1 MPELAKTEAIA
12 QITRAI
18 GGLQSAIATLQ
29 MAYGKATFAEQGE
42 ILQAITELGQR
53 LDINKIFLA
62 HLKTSEVTVRSP
74 SAHAYARLDNA
85 LARLHAI
92 DVATD
97 SVRRILNVV
106 GALATTVK
114 STRREVSSR
123 AT

>member
-18 GGLQSAIATLQ
+18 AGLQGAITTLQ
-29 MAYGKATFAEQGE
+29 LAYGRATFAEQGE

-62 HLKTSEVTVRSP
+62 HLKTSEVTVRNP
-74 SAHAYARLDNA
+74 PAAAYTRLDNA
-85 LARLHAI
+85 LARLQAI
-92 DVATD
+92 DVASD